1 MGTIKALDGNA
12 AIAYGVMRS
21 QVQLIAAYPITPQTP
36 IVETIS
42 SLIDAGQYEAAY
54 ITAES
59 EHSALSAVIGAA
71 STGVRTFTASA
82 SHGLALMHE
91 VTGVASASRL
101 PVVMAVVSRAIPGP
115 MCLWCDHSDIM
126 TQRDQGWIQLF
137 AKSPQEALDFIMI
150 AYRTSEDIRVLTPT
164 MVDIDGFFC
173 SHLTEAVDVP
183 TENEALRFIGSFQ
196 PVNAWLDTDCPYAI
210 DNLTSPAIFTEL
222 KWSQDQGM
230 RAAAHVLDE
239 YFNAFADIFSRR
251 YGRIM
256 CSHRKGAETLVVC
269 MGSMAGTVEHVV
281 GALRR
286 QGKAVGLVRVVAFR
300 PFPARELAEE
310 LRGAKTIAVIDRV
323 SAMGSFGPLYE
334 EVLAAMRLGGPG
346 GNVYSF
352 VAGLG
357 GRDIWEQTV
366 EDVIRK
372 AEELSAQG
380 AVCGEP
386 IWIDLK
392 EQGACNHG

>member
-1 MGTIKALDGNA
+1 MGVIKALDGNA
-12 AIAYGVMRS
+12 AIAHGVMRS
-21 QVQLIAAYPITPQTP
+21 KVQLVAAYPITPQTP

-42 SLIDAGQYEAAY
+42 SLIDKKEYDATY
-54 ITAES
+54 ITVES

-137 AKSPQEALDFIMI
+137 AESPQEGLDFTMI
-150 AYRTSEDIRVLTPT
+150 AYRTSEDERVLTPT
-164 MVDIDGFFC
+164 MVDIDGFYC
-173 SHLTEAVDVP
+173 SHLTEPVDVP
-183 TENEALRFIGSFQ
+183 TEDEAERFISEFR
-196 PVNAWLDTDCPYAI
+196 PVNAQLNTDMPYAI
-210 DNLTSPAIFTEL
+210 DNLSSPAIFTEI
-222 KWSQDQGM
+222 KRSQDLGM
-230 RAAAHVLDE
+230 RAAAAVLDE
-239 YFNAFADIFSRR
+239 RFEEFDKIFGRKYARVMCDGVEDADTVI
-251 YGRIM
+251 
-256 CSHRKGAETLVVC
+256 VC
-269 MGSMAGTVEHVV
+269 MGSMSGTVRHVV
-281 GALRR
+281 RQLRSES
-286 QGKAVGLVRVVAFR
+286 KKVGIARVVCFR
-300 PFPARELAEE
+300 PFPKTELAEA
-310 LRGAKTIAVIDRV
+310 LRGVKNVAVIDRV

-334 EVLAAMRLGGPG
+334 EVLASMKMS
-346 GNVYSF
+346 GNNANAYSF

-366 EDVIRK
+366 ETVFAK
-372 AEELSAQG
+372 AEEMG
-380 AVCGEP
+380 ARNAPCKEP

-392 EQGACNHG
+392 EDEVLTNG

>member
-1 MGTIKALDGNA
+1 MGVIKALDGNA
-12 AIAYGVMRS
+12 AIAHGVMRS
-21 QVQLIAAYPITPQTP
+21 KVQLVAAYPITPQTP

-42 SLIDAGQYEAAY
+42 SLIDTKQYDATY
-54 ITAES
+54 ITVES

-91 VTGVASASRL
+91 VTGTCSASRL
-101 PVVMAVVSRAIPGP
+101 PAVMAVVSRAIPGP

-150 AYRTSEDIRVLTPT
+150 AYRTSEDERVLTPT

-173 SHLTEAVDVP
+173 SHLTEPVDVP
-183 TENEALRFIGSFQ
+183 TEEEAERFITDFN
-196 PVNAWLDTDCPYAI
+196 PANAVLDPELPYAI
-210 DNLTSPAIFTEL
+210 NNLTSPAIFTEI
-222 KWSQDQGM
+222 KRSQDLGM
-230 RAAAHVLDE
+230 RAAAGVLDE
-239 YFNAFADIFSRR
+239 RFEQFGELFGRR
-251 YGRIM
+251 YGRIL
-256 CSHRKGAETLVVC
+256 CENVEDADTVVVC
-269 MGSMAGTVEHVV
+269 MGSMAGTVQHVV
-281 GALRR
+281 RQLREE
-286 QGKAVGLVRVVAFR
+286 GKKVGILRVVAFR
-300 PFPARELAEE
+300 PFPAKEVAEA
-310 LRGAKTIAVIDRV
+310 LKNAKNVAVIDRV

-334 EVLAAMRLGGPG
+334 EVLASMRLGRLDA
-346 GNVYSF
+346 NAYSF

-366 EDVIRK
+366 EDVIART
-372 AEELSAQG
+372 EELG
-380 AVCGEP
+380 AENSVCDAP

-392 EQGACNHG
+392 EEEVVTNG

>member
-1 MGTIKALDGNA
+1 MGVIKALDGNA
-12 AIAYGVMRS
+12 AIAHGVMRS
-21 QVQLIAAYPITPQTP
+21 KVQLVAAYPITPQTP

-42 SLIDAGQYEAAY
+42 SLIDKKEYDATY
-54 ITAES
+54 ITVES

-137 AKSPQEALDFIMI
+137 AESPQEGLDFTMI
-150 AYRTSEDIRVLTPT
+150 AYRTSEDERVLTPT
-164 MVDIDGFFC
+164 MVDIDGFYC
-173 SHLTEAVDVP
+173 SHLTEPVDVP
-183 TENEALRFIGSFQ
+183 TEDEAERFISEFR
-196 PVNAWLDTDCPYAI
+196 PVNAQLNTDMPYAI
-210 DNLTSPAIFTEL
+210 DNLSSPAIFTEI
-222 KWSQDQGM
+222 KRSQDLGM
-230 RAAAHVLDE
+230 RAAAAVLDE
-239 YFNAFADIFSRR
+239 RFEEFDKIFGRKYARVMCDGVEDADTVIV
-251 YGRIM
+251 G
-256 CSHRKGAETLVVC
+256 
-269 MGSMAGTVEHVV
+269 MGSMSGTVRHVV
-281 GALRR
+281 RQLRSES
-286 QGKAVGLVRVVAFR
+286 KKVGIARVVCFR
-300 PFPARELAEE
+300 PFPKTELAEA
-310 LRGAKTIAVIDRV
+310 LRGVKNVAVIDRV

-334 EVLAAMRLGGPG
+334 EVLASMKMS
-346 GNVYSF
+346 GNNANAYSF

-366 EDVIRK
+366 ENVFAK
-372 AEELSAQG
+372 AEEMG
-380 AVCGEP
+380 ARNAPCKEP

-392 EQGACNHG
+392 EDEVLTNG

>member
-21 QVQLIAAYPITPQTP
+21 KVQLVAAYPITPQTP

-42 SLIDAGQYEAAY
+42 SLIDTKQYDATY
-54 ITAES
+54 ITVES

-91 VTGVASASRL
+91 VTGVTSASRL
-101 PVVMAVVSRAIPGP
+101 PAVMAVVSRAIPGP

-137 AKSPQEALDFIMI
+137 AKSPQEALDFMMI
-150 AYRTSEDIRVLTPT
+150 AYRTSEDERVLIPT

-173 SHLTEAVDVP
+173 SHLTEPVNVP
-183 TENEALRFIGSFQ
+183 SVEEAERFIQDFK
-196 PVNAWLDTDCPYAI
+196 PVNARLDTDHPYAI
-210 DNLTSPAIFTEL
+210 DNLTSPAIFTEI
-222 KWSQDQGM
+222 KRSQDLGM
-230 RAAAHVLDE
+230 RAAAGVLDQR
-239 YFNAFADIFSRR
+239 FAEFEKLFGRG
-251 YGRIM
+251 YGRVM
-256 CSHRKGAETLVVC
+256 CDGTEDADTVVVC
-269 MGSMAGTVEHVV
+269 MGSMAGTVQHVV
-281 GALRR
+281 HQLRSD
-286 QGKAVGLVRVVAFR
+286 GKKVGIARVVAFR
-300 PFPARELAEE
+300 PFPQREIAEVLKNAR
-310 LRGAKTIAVIDRV
+310 TVAVIDRV
-323 SAMGSFGPLYE
+323 SGMGSFGPLYE
-334 EVLAAMRLGGPG
+334 EVLASMRISGS
-346 GNVYSF
+346 NANAYSF

-366 EDVIRK
+366 EDVFTK
-372 AEELSAQG
+372 AESLSAEN
-380 AVCGEP
+380 AVCDQP

-392 EQGACNHG
+392 ESEVRTHG

>member
-1 MGTIKALDGNA
+1 MGVIKALDGNA
-12 AIAYGVMRS
+12 AIAHGVMRS
-21 QVQLIAAYPITPQTP
+21 KVQLVAAYPITPQTP

-42 SLIDAGQYEAAY
+42 SLIDKKEYDATY
-54 ITAES
+54 ITVES

-137 AKSPQEALDFIMI
+137 AESPQEGLDFTMI
-150 AYRTSEDIRVLTPT
+150 AYRTSEDERVLTPT
-164 MVDIDGFFC
+164 MVDIDGFYC
-173 SHLTEAVDVP
+173 SHLTEPVDVP
-183 TENEALRFIGSFQ
+183 TEDEAEWFISEFR
-196 PVNAWLDTDCPYAI
+196 PVNAQLNTDMPYAI
-210 DNLTSPAIFTEL
+210 DNLSSPAIFTEI
-222 KWSQDQGM
+222 KRSQDLGM
-230 RAAAHVLDE
+230 RAAAAVLDE
-239 YFNAFADIFSRR
+239 RFEEFDKIFGRKYARVMCDGVEDADTVI
-251 YGRIM
+251 
-256 CSHRKGAETLVVC
+256 VC
-269 MGSMAGTVEHVV
+269 MGSMSGTVRHVV
-281 GALRR
+281 RQLRSES
-286 QGKAVGLVRVVAFR
+286 KKVGIARVVCFR
-300 PFPARELAEE
+300 PFPKTELAEA
-310 LRGAKTIAVIDRV
+310 LRGVKNVAVIDRV

-334 EVLAAMRLGGPG
+334 EVLASMKMS
-346 GNVYSF
+346 GNNANAYSF

-366 EDVIRK
+366 ENVFAK
-372 AEELSAQG
+372 AEEMG
-380 AVCGEP
+380 ARNAPCKEP

-392 EQGACNHG
+392 EDEVLTNG

>member
-1 MGTIKALDGNA
+1 MGVIKALDGNA
-12 AIAYGVMRS
+12 AIAHGVMRS
-21 QVQLIAAYPITPQTP
+21 KVQLVAAYPITPQTP

-42 SLIDAGQYEAAY
+42 SLIDTKQYDATY
-54 ITAES
+54 ITVES

-91 VTGVASASRL
+91 VTGTCSASRL
-101 PVVMAVVSRAIPGP
+101 PAVMAVVSRAIPGP

-150 AYRTSEDIRVLTPT
+150 AYRTSEDERVLTPT

-173 SHLTEAVDVP
+173 SHLTEPVDVP
-183 TENEALRFIGSFQ
+183 TEEEAERFITDFN
-196 PVNAWLDTDCPYAI
+196 PVNAVLDPELPYAI
-210 DNLTSPAIFTEL
+210 NNLTSPAIFTEI
-222 KWSQDQGM
+222 KRSQDLGM
-230 RAAAHVLDE
+230 RAAAGVLDE
-239 YFNAFADIFSRR
+239 RFEQFGELFGRR
-251 YGRIM
+251 YGRIL
-256 CSHRKGAETLVVC
+256 CENVEDADTVVVC
-269 MGSMAGTVEHVV
+269 MGSMAGTVQHVV
-281 GALRR
+281 RQLREE
-286 QGKAVGLVRVVAFR
+286 GKKVGILRVVAFR
-300 PFPARELAEE
+300 PFPAKEVAEA
-310 LRGAKTIAVIDRV
+310 LKNAKNVAVIDRV

-334 EVLAAMRLGGPG
+334 EVLASMRLGRLDA
-346 GNVYSF
+346 NAYSF

-366 EDVIRK
+366 EDVIART
-372 AEELSAQG
+372 EELG
-380 AVCGEP
+380 AENSVCDAP

-392 EQGACNHG
+392 EEEVVTNG

>member
-1 MGTIKALDGNA
+1 MGVIKALDGNA
-12 AIAYGVMRS
+12 AIAHGVMRS
-21 QVQLIAAYPITPQTP
+21 KVQLVAAYPITPQTP

-42 SLIDAGQYEAAY
+42 SLIDKKEDDATY
-54 ITAES
+54 ITVES

-137 AKSPQEALDFIMI
+137 AESPQEGLDFTMI
-150 AYRTSEDIRVLTPT
+150 AYRTSEDERVLTPT
-164 MVDIDGFFC
+164 MVDIDGFYC
-173 SHLTEAVDVP
+173 SHLTEPVDVP
-183 TENEALRFIGSFQ
+183 TEDEAERFISEFR
-196 PVNAWLDTDCPYAI
+196 PVNAQLNTDMPYAI
-210 DNLTSPAIFTEL
+210 DNLSSPAIFTEI
-222 KWSQDQGM
+222 KRSQDLGM
-230 RAAAHVLDE
+230 RAAAAVLDE
-239 YFNAFADIFSRR
+239 RFEEFDKIFGRKYARVMCDGVEDADTVI
-251 YGRIM
+251 
-256 CSHRKGAETLVVC
+256 VC
-269 MGSMAGTVEHVV
+269 MGSMSGTVRHVV
-281 GALRR
+281 RQLRSES
-286 QGKAVGLVRVVAFR
+286 KKVGIARVVCFR
-300 PFPARELAEE
+300 PFPKTELAEA
-310 LRGAKTIAVIDRV
+310 LRGVKNVAVIDRV

-334 EVLAAMRLGGPG
+334 EVLASMKMS
-346 GNVYSF
+346 GNNANAYSF

-366 EDVIRK
+366 ENVFAK
-372 AEELSAQG
+372 AEEMG
-380 AVCGEP
+380 ARNAPCKEP

-392 EQGACNHG
+392 EDEVLTNG

>member
-1 MGTIKALDGNA
+1 MGVIKALDGNA
-12 AIAYGVMRS
+12 AIAHGVMRS
-21 QVQLIAAYPITPQTP
+21 KVQLVAAYPITPQTP

-42 SLIDAGQYEAAY
+42 SLIDKKEYDATY
-54 ITAES
+54 ITVES

-137 AKSPQEALDFIMI
+137 AESPQEGLDFTMI
-150 AYRTSEDIRVLTPT
+150 AYRTSEDERVLTPT
-164 MVDIDGFFC
+164 MVDIDGFYC
-173 SHLTEAVDVP
+173 SHLTEPVDVP
-183 TENEALRFIGSFQ
+183 TEDEAERFISEFR
-196 PVNAWLDTDCPYAI
+196 PVNAQLNTDMPYAI
-210 DNLTSPAIFTEL
+210 DNLSSPAIFTEI
-222 KWSQDQGM
+222 KRSQDLGM
-230 RAAAHVLDE
+230 RADAAVLDE
-239 YFNAFADIFSRR
+239 RFEEFDKIFGRKYARVMCDGVEDADTVI
-251 YGRIM
+251 
-256 CSHRKGAETLVVC
+256 VC
-269 MGSMAGTVEHVV
+269 MGSMSGTVRHVV
-281 GALRR
+281 RQLRSES
-286 QGKAVGLVRVVAFR
+286 KKVGIARVVCFR
-300 PFPARELAEE
+300 PFPKTELAEA
-310 LRGAKTIAVIDRV
+310 LRGVKNVAVIDRV

-334 EVLAAMRLGGPG
+334 EVLASMKMS
-346 GNVYSF
+346 GNNANAYSF

-366 EDVIRK
+366 ENVFAK
-372 AEELSAQG
+372 AEEMG
-380 AVCGEP
+380 ARNAPCKEP

-392 EQGACNHG
+392 EDEVLTNG

>member
-1 MGTIKALDGNA
+1 MGVIKALDGNA
-12 AIAYGVMRS
+12 AIAHGVMRS
-21 QVQLIAAYPITPQTP
+21 KVQLVAAYPITPQTP

-42 SLIDAGQYEAAY
+42 SLIDKKEYDATY
-54 ITAES
+54 ITVES

-137 AKSPQEALDFIMI
+137 AESPQEGLDFTMI
-150 AYRTSEDIRVLTPT
+150 AYRTSEDERVLTPT
-164 MVDIDGFFC
+164 MVDIDGFYC
-173 SHLTEAVDVP
+173 SHLTEPVDVP
-183 TENEALRFIGSFQ
+183 TEDEAERFISEFR
-196 PVNAWLDTDCPYAI
+196 PVNAKLNTDMPYAI
-210 DNLTSPAIFTEL
+210 DNLSSPAIFTEI
-222 KWSQDQGM
+222 KRSQDLGM
-230 RAAAHVLDE
+230 RAAAAVLDE
-239 YFNAFADIFSRR
+239 RFEEFDKIFGRKYARVMCDGVEDADTVI
-251 YGRIM
+251 
-256 CSHRKGAETLVVC
+256 VC
-269 MGSMAGTVEHVV
+269 MGSMSGTVRHVV
-281 GALRR
+281 RQLRSES
-286 QGKAVGLVRVVAFR
+286 KKVGIARVVCFR
-300 PFPARELAEE
+300 PFPKTELAEA
-310 LRGAKTIAVIDRV
+310 LRGVKNVAVIDRV

-334 EVLAAMRLGGPG
+334 EVLASMKMS
-346 GNVYSF
+346 GNNANAYSF

-366 EDVIRK
+366 ENVFAK
-372 AEELSAQG
+372 AEEMG
-380 AVCGEP
+380 ARNAPCKEP

-392 EQGACNHG
+392 EDEVLTNG

>member
-1 MGTIKALDGNA
+1 MGVIKALDGNA
-12 AIAYGVMRS
+12 AIAPGVMRS
-21 QVQLIAAYPITPQTP
+21 KVQLVAAYPITPQTP

-42 SLIDAGQYEAAY
+42 SLIDKKEYDATY
-54 ITAES
+54 ITVES

-137 AKSPQEALDFIMI
+137 AESPQEGLDFTMI
-150 AYRTSEDIRVLTPT
+150 AYRTSEDERVLTPT
-164 MVDIDGFFC
+164 MVDIDGFYC
-173 SHLTEAVDVP
+173 SHLTEPVDVP
-183 TENEALRFIGSFQ
+183 TEDEAERFISEFR
-196 PVNAWLDTDCPYAI
+196 PVNAQLNTDMPYAI
-210 DNLTSPAIFTEL
+210 DNLSSPAIFTEI
-222 KWSQDQGM
+222 KRSQDLGM
-230 RAAAHVLDE
+230 RAAAAVLDE
-239 YFNAFADIFSRR
+239 RFEEFDKIFGRKYARVMCDGVEDADNVI
-251 YGRIM
+251 
-256 CSHRKGAETLVVC
+256 VC
-269 MGSMAGTVEHVV
+269 MGSMSGTVRHVV
-281 GALRR
+281 RQLRSES
-286 QGKAVGLVRVVAFR
+286 KKVGIARVVCFR
-300 PFPARELAEE
+300 PFPKTELAEA
-310 LRGAKTIAVIDRV
+310 LRGVKNVAVIDRV

-334 EVLAAMRLGGPG
+334 EVLASMKMS
-346 GNVYSF
+346 GNNANAYSF

-366 EDVIRK
+366 ENVFAK
-372 AEELSAQG
+372 AEEMG
-380 AVCGEP
+380 ARNAPCKEP

-392 EQGACNHG
+392 EDEVLTNG

>member
-21 QVQLIAAYPITPQTP
+21 KVQLVAAYPITPQTP

-42 SLIDAGQYEAAY
+42 SLIDTKQYDATY
-54 ITAES
+54 ITVES

-101 PVVMAVVSRAIPGP
+101 PIVMAVVSRAIPGP

-137 AKSPQEALDFIMI
+137 AESPQEGLDFVMI
-150 AYRTSEDIRVLTPT
+150 AYRASEDERVLTPT

-173 SHLTEAVDVP
+173 SHLTEPVDVP
-183 TENEALRFIGSFQ
+183 STEEAERFIAPFA
-196 PVNAWLDTDCPYAI
+196 PVNAYLDTDVPYAI

-222 KWSQDQGM
+222 KRSQDLGM
-230 RAAAHVLDE
+230 RAAACVLDE
-239 YFNAFADIFSRR
+239 RFEEFEAIFGRR
-251 YGRIM
+251 YARVM
-256 CSHRKGAETLVVC
+256 CDSTEDADTVLIC
-269 MGSMAGTVEHVV
+269 MGSMSGTVRHVV
-281 GALRR
+281 HQLRAS
-286 QGKAVGLVRVVAFR
+286 GKRVGIARVVCFR
-300 PFPARELAEE
+300 PFPYAEIADAVKHARNV
-310 LRGAKTIAVIDRV
+310 AVIDRV
-323 SAMGSFGPLYE
+323 SAMGSFGPLYQ
-334 EVLAAMRLGGPG
+334 EVLSAMRINGTQA
-346 GNVYSF
+346 NAYSF

-366 EDVIRK
+366 EDVFAK
-372 AEELSAQG
+372 AEELGSQG
-380 AVCGEP
+380 TVVKEP

-392 EQGACNHG
+392 EDEVLTNV

>member
-1 MGTIKALDGNA
+1 MGVIKALDGNA
-12 AIAYGVMRS
+12 AIAHGVMRS
-21 QVQLIAAYPITPQTP
+21 KVQLVAAYPITPQTP

-42 SLIDAGQYEAAY
+42 SLIDKKEYDATY
-54 ITAES
+54 ITVES

-137 AKSPQEALDFIMI
+137 AESPQEGLDFTMI
-150 AYRTSEDIRVLTPT
+150 AYRTSEDERVLTPT
-164 MVDIDGFFC
+164 MVDIDGFYC
-173 SHLTEAVDVP
+173 SHLTEPVDVP
-183 TENEALRFIGSFQ
+183 TEDEAERFISEFR
-196 PVNAWLDTDCPYAI
+196 PVNAQLNTDMPYAI
-210 DNLTSPAIFTEL
+210 DNLSSPAIFTEI
-222 KWSQDQGM
+222 KRSQDLGM
-230 RAAAHVLDE
+230 WAAAAVLDE
-239 YFNAFADIFSRR
+239 RFEEFDKIFGRKYARVMCDGVEDADTVI
-251 YGRIM
+251 
-256 CSHRKGAETLVVC
+256 VC
-269 MGSMAGTVEHVV
+269 MGSMSGTVRHVV
-281 GALRR
+281 RQLRSES
-286 QGKAVGLVRVVAFR
+286 KKVGIARVVCFR
-300 PFPARELAEE
+300 PFPKTELAEA
-310 LRGAKTIAVIDRV
+310 LRGVKNVAVIDRV

-334 EVLAAMRLGGPG
+334 EVLASMKMS
-346 GNVYSF
+346 GNNANAYSF

-366 EDVIRK
+366 ENVFAK
-372 AEELSAQG
+372 AEEMG
-380 AVCGEP
+380 ARNAPCKEP

-392 EQGACNHG
+392 EDEVLTNG